1 MSPPILCKGFLVLGS
16 LISPTLFSLLQLKQ
30 QSRLVETVG
39 EVTGNL
45 WDEVRVG
52 PWFDS
57 WRMREGVGTGN
68 MAYSYGY
75 VLRMSGSESARRE
88 KRSITNEINDTK
100 APISGELTLIETIL
114 GPRKGWFVNK
124 NSIEPVIGGYTNKKF
139 FLIGV
144 GNASNEVEF
153 QGLVSIVKDGGP
165 SQAQCWKKFKDTS
178 VQEEIKKQF
187 SGSGLL
193 LSGQYEGQ
201 YSKQGRALIGNCSKE
216 FYKNKNESE
225 IPVIEELK
233 GGESGSR
240 IGLQEL
246 NINGGMSIAVA
257 VGLKEKGWYKRE
269 IIAPGI
275 LVKNPFND
283 GKTLWVGLQGDGRA
297 KMRDNAPNYRM
308 SGQGWVAIHD
318 WKSTKAE
325 ENLKGGKETG
335 KVKKITL
342 GEGRK
347 YYLWDPSYTR
357 IEKGELITKDGK
369 KIPWKFDIKFPFT
382 SKLIK

>member
-1 MSPPILCKGFLVLGS
+1 MPLPALGKGLIILGS
-16 LISPTLFSLLQLKQ
+16 AISPSLFSLLQLKQ

-39 EVTGNL
+39 EVSGKL
-45 WDEVRVG
+45 WNEVKVG

-57 WRMREGVGTGN
+57 WRMREGAGAGN

-75 VLRMSGSESARRE
+75 VLRMSGSENASIE
-88 KRSITNEINDTK
+88 KRTITNETNDTK
-100 APISGELTLIETIL
+100 VPMSGALTLIETKL
-114 GPRKGWFVNK
+114 SPRKGWLVNK

-139 FLIGV
+139 LLIGI
-144 GNASNEVEF
+144 GNTSNEIEF

-165 SQAQCWKKFKDTS
+165 SNAKCWKEFKDTS
-178 VQEEIKKQF
+178 VQAEIKKQF
-187 SGSGLL
+187 NGSGLL
-193 LSGQYEGQ
+193 LSGTYDGQ

-216 FYKNKNESE
+216 FYKNKNTSE

-275 LVKNPFND
+275 LVKNQFND
-283 GKTLWVGLQGDGRA
+283 GKTLWVGLQGDGKA
-297 KMRDNAPNYRM
+297 KMRDHAKSYRM
-308 SGQGWVAIHD
+308 PGQGWVAIHD

-325 ENLKGGKETG
+325 ENLKVGKETG